1 MAARG
6 GRLVRIP
13 LIPVVMYLVLCPVMA
28 LMSARHGFGSPD
40 GMGLG
45 YLAVAAILMALRVIV
60 LVIVPAC
67 LVYRLV
73 VARLPGGGR

>member
-1 MAARG
+1 
-6 GRLVRIP
+6 
-13 LIPVVMYLVLCPVMA
+13 MYLVLCPVMA
-28 LMSARHGFGSPD
+28 LMSARHGFGSLD

-73 VARLPGGGR
+73 VAAVARLPGGGR